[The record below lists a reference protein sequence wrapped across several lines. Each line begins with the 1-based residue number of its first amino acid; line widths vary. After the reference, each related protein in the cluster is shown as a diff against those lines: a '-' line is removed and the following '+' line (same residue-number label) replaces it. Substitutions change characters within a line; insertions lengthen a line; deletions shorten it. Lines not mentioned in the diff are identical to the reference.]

1 MRYVISWQLMFAL
14 LLLMQAGLVYAD
26 KLSEVS
32 EDFLEYLGNLE
43 GTNENWTDFATK
55 AAAPVIQAGNSSAS
69 SSKNSAGSKA
79 AALVQVS
86 KMGASSSATSL
97 TNQTNHAATQ
107 SASKVE
113 R

>member
-1 MRYVISWQLMFAL
+1 MVL

-43 GTNENWTDFATK
+43 GTDDNWTDFATK
-55 AAAPVIQAGNSSAS
+55 AAAPVVRASNSGAS
-69 SSKNSAGSKA
+69 SSKSSVSSKA
-79 AALVQVS
+79 AAPVQVS
-86 KMGASSSATSL
+86 KSVSSSTASL
-97 TNQTNHAATQ
+97 TNHAATQ
-107 SASKVE
+107 HASKVQ

>member
-1 MRYVISWQLMFAL
+1 MRYVISWQLMMVL

-43 GTNENWTDFATK
+43 GTDDNWTDFATK
-55 AAAPVIQAGNSSAS
+55 AVAPVVKVSSGAS
-69 SSKNSAGSKA
+69 SSKSSVSSKA
-79 AALVQVS
+79 VAPVQVRKS
-86 KMGASSSATSL
+86 VSSSTASL
-97 TNQTNHAATQ
+97 TNHAATQ
-107 SASKVE
+107 PASKVQ

>member
-1 MRYVISWQLMFAL
+1 MRYVISWQLMMVL

-79 AALVQVS
+79 AAPVQVS
-86 KMGASSSATSL
+86 KMGASSTASL
-97 TNQTNHAATQ
+97 TNHAATQ
-107 SASKVE
+107 PASKVQ

>member
-1 MRYVISWQLMFAL
+1 MRYVISWQLMMVL

-43 GTNENWTDFATK
+43 GTDDNWTDFATK
-55 AAAPVIQAGNSSAS
+55 AAAPVVRARNSGAS
-69 SSKNSAGSKA
+69 SSKSSVSSKA
-79 AALVQVS
+79 VAPVQVS
-86 KMGASSSATSL
+86 KSVSSSTASL
-97 TNQTNHAATQ
+97 TNHAATQ
-107 SASKVE
+107 PASKVQ